1 MEPPPKTPSILPTL
15 RPLFS
20 PCAFSLTPNETQK
33 HLQTPSFGR
42 TKPNVHTPFCRNIST
57 SLRSIRGSGTFFL
70 MNAHNALVIARRLA
84 LPLMPVTFARAA
96 DCVTG
101 LKRPTPFFFMAA
113 ALFLPAAWVAR
124 VGESSDTCVKTET
137 S

>member
-1 MEPPPKTPSILPTL
+1 M
-15 RPLFS
+15 
-20 PCAFSLTPNETQK
+20 C
-33 HLQTPSFGR
+33 
-42 TKPNVHTPFCRNIST
+42 TPFGRNIST
-57 SLRSIRGSGTFFL
+57 FLQSIRGSGTFFL
-70 MNAHNALVIARRLA
+70 MYAHTALVIVPRVA